1 MTEDRNTGVGFHP
14 FLNQASYV
22 MANTTQA
29 QHMLCKN
36 VASKPFGID

>member
-29 QHMLCKN
+29 QHMLWKN